1 MPAFKNL
8 PEKIK
13 ELPEF
18 GAWLQQSSPEQ
29 AVPRL
34 WIEEKQL
41 SPIGTAMYQLLVIQ
55 AFRPDRIIAA
65 ASLFVAAVMGPDFMA
80 SAEKEIDFGVIIEKE
95 LKGK

>member
-65 ASLFVAAVMGPDFMA
+65 ASLFVAAVMEPDFMA